1 MLAFTVILF
10 KRMAK
15 KHANTE
21 ETLKAGI
28 EPVLLPLCFSFP
40 PTLNRLDAALML
52 MRATDSR
59 FRLGKRLY
67 PERWLVKEMSEAT
80 PGVTGPP

>member
-10 KRMAK
+10 KGMAK

-21 ETLKAGI
+21 